1 MFVALQLFENQC
13 GVPQVKVIFILMSLV
28 EIPMFFIFLG
38 FYFVVIFCL
47 FIFAVLSMPML
58 PREVRGVGGQTY
70 IKKDVYYVLVLD
82 LSKPSNF

>member
-1 MFVALQLFENQC
+1 M
-13 GVPQVKVIFILMSLV
+13 KVIFILMSLA
-28 EIPMFFIFLG
+28 EIRMFIIFLG

-47 FIFAVLSMPML
+47 FIFVVLSTSIL